1 MSKTMTVVL
10 ALVAGLAVGVPLGGQ
25 LISGGEGNGPDS
37 GARGVRGG
45 AWRGRSRRSFRSL
58 RRGSGLAEGGAIV
71 ARPRGVDVRCRPRHL
86 CGGAR
91 IACTCSRG
99 VSCRTSTDHRPLSSP
114 ISDRACSFPSVVCHG
129 AATRRP
135 RFPVPVGRAVTLR
148 ADSSPGKTVSAAA
161 YLASTRDGSTASSL

>member
-25 LISGGEGNGPDS
+25 LISGGEEMAPTVAPGGFAAVPGEVGAEDLFGPYDVVQDWPKGVQSLPGHEEWTS
-37 GARGVRGG
+37 GAAQGIFAESPDRVY
-45 AWRGRSRRSFRSL
+45 L
-58 RRGSGLAEGGAIV
+58 LA
-71 ARPRGVDVRCRPRHL
+71 
-86 CGGAR
+86 
-91 IACTCSRG
+91 G